1 MLSLKRRCFY
11 VLPFLFLSPSVAHP
25 QNKAAVS
32 LRDVRKIFVEP
43 MPNGFDQ
50 YLITAITKELSGR
63 ISIVTLKDDAD
74 ATLTGAVNK
83 EADGTPSTV
92 ARRVLGMDLTTGALR
107 LLPKDG
113 KTILW
118 ASEAGDKSI
127 FLVPY
132 RRTGQRKVA
141 ERLAKDLRK
150 AIENS
155 SP

>member
-1 MLSLKRRCFY
+1 MFSLKRCCLY
-11 VLPFLFLSPSVAHP
+11 VLPLVFLSASFALP
-25 QNKAAVS
+25 QTQVPLTIKN
-32 LRDVRKIFVEP
+32 VRKIFIEP

-50 YLITAITKELSGR
+50 YLIAAITKELKGR
-63 ISIVTLKDDAD
+63 VSIVTSKDDAD
-74 ATLTGAVNK
+74 ATLTGALNK
-83 EADGTPSTV
+83 EANGTSSTV

-141 ERLAKDLRK
+141 ERLAKDLKK
-150 AIENS
+150 AIED
-155 SP
+155 